1 MLDVAPHL
9 SLAVLLS
16 WLQFQ
21 ISGQLAQQ
29 GPVPWTPSHTISE
42 RASTPQTPN
51 AIFPGHISEEFLP

>member
-29 GPVPWTPSHTISE
+29 GLGTFRGIADSPLPRPLD
-42 RASTPQTPN
+42 PQP
-51 AIFPGHISEEFLP
+51 HH